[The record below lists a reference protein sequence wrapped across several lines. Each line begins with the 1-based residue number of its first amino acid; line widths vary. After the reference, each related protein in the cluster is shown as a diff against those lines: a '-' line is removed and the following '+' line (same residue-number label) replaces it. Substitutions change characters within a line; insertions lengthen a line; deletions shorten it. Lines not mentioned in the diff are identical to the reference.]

1 MTNSTNDL
9 DSYMLLKSLG
19 KYLNSDV
26 GITCGKIT
34 RNTLRGSGRQTIET
48 AGYDVKAT
56 ISNTAPTELD
66 YPMIVFMGVG
76 LKIQFPNTSH
86 RTMTRMRNEN
96 SLKVDLS
103 NASQQN
109 PFPQSGAINVDTPEY
124 PPLTSDEKQHGH
136 VLFPGQSIKYE
147 LSITAKEC
155 PDVKE
160 LKLWAEGTISRR
172 HLFHQSKEIVI
183 AGESIVYQL

>member
-1 MTNSTNDL
+1 MTNDANDS
-9 DSYMLLKSLG
+9 DAYMLLKDLG
-19 KYLNSDV
+19 KYLKSDV

-34 RNTLRGSGRQTIET
+34 RNALRGSGRQAVDTD
-48 AGYDVKAT
+48 GYTVIVT
-56 ISNTAPTELD
+56 ISNTSPQESN
-66 YPMIVFMGVG
+66 YPLVVFMGVG
-76 LKIQFPNTSH
+76 LRIQFPNTSH

-109 PFPQSGAINVDTPEY
+109 PFPQNGAINVDTPEY

>member
-1 MTNSTNDL
+1 MTNTNESDA
-9 DSYMLLKSLG
+9 YMYLKNLG
-19 KYLNSDV
+19 KYLSTDV
-26 GITCGKIT
+26 GITCGRIT
-34 RNTLRGSGRQTIET
+34 RTVHRGSGRQAVDTG
-48 AGYDVKAT
+48 GYTVIVA
-56 ISNTAPTELD
+56 ISNTAPQESN
-66 YPMIVFMGVG
+66 YPLVVFMGVG
-76 LKIQFPNTSH
+76 LRIQFPNTSH

-109 PFPQSGAINVDTPEY
+109 PFPQTGAINVDTPEY

-136 VLFPGQSIKYE
+136 VLFPSQSIKYE